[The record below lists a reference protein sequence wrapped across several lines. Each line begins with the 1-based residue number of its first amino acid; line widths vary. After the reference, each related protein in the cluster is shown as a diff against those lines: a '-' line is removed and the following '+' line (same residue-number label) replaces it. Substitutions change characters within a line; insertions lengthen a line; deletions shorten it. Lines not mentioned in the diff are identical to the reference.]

1 MIDLLGAPGSLPFS
15 VALLVMLGL
24 LLVELLALVGG
35 FGVSELFDDLVV
47 SNVDLPEVDVDVDA
61 DLSSGLEGSGAPD
74 GGSTL
79 GRVLA
84 WLYIGRVPVLM
95 VLIIFLTVF
104 GLAGLMAQALLRQ
117 LIGMSAPA
125 ILAGPAVFVLV
136 LPLVRACTA
145 GLAWLMP
152 KEESSAVSTDTFIG
166 RTAIVTGGSART
178 GMPAQARLTDR
189 FGTTHYVLV
198 EPDNSDEVLQSGE
211 TVLLVRRMGSRFGA
225 IPNPNA
231 DLVDPRRH

>member
-1 MIDLLGAPGSLPFS
+1 MIELLSAPGSLPFS

-35 FGVSELFDDLVV
+35 FGISELFDDLIV
-47 SNVDLPEVDVDVDA
+47 SNVDLPEADVGIDA

-74 GGSTL
+74 GGSTV

-95 VLIIFLTVF
+95 VLIVFLTVF
-104 GLAGLMAQALLRQ
+104 GLVGLMAQALLRQ
-117 LIGMSAPA
+117 LIGMTMPA
-125 ILAGPAVFVLV
+125 LLAGPAVFVLV

-166 RTAIVTGGSART
+166 KMAIITGGSART
-178 GMPAQARLTDR
+178 GLPAQARLTDR
-189 FGTTHYVLV
+189 FGTTHYVMV
-198 EPDNSDEVLQSGE
+198 EPDNTGDELQSGE
-211 TVLLVRRMGSRFGA
+211 TVLLVRRIGSRFGA
-225 IPNPNA
+225 ISNPNA
-231 DLVDPRRH
+231 DLIDARPD